1 MNDNRKVSR
10 QINRLTLDIE
20 QLELQRLDE
29 AVHAELA
36 DYYFERAE
44 LYFKSENFEWAI
56 EDYNQCLDLNPYFY
70 EADMGRE
77 MVYMAM
83 KSAVA
88 A

>member
-1 MNDNRKVSR
+1 MKDDKKVSR

-29 AVHAELA
+29 AVHSELA

>member
-1 MNDNRKVSR
+1 MKDDKKVSR

-29 AVHAELA
+29 AVHSELA

-56 EDYNQCLDLNPYFY
+56 EDYNQCLELNPYFY

>member
-1 MNDNRKVSR
+1 MEDIKKVSR

-44 LYFKSENFEWAI
+44 LYYKSESYEWAI